1 MILLGLTGILWGSFI
16 GSKAL
21 SIDKA
26 HGIAERYLN
35 SIDDQDLAIAEVME
49 FEKNFYVVYNEMSTR
64 IGAFEMLI
72 DKETGRIFPEYGPN
86 MMWNTKYG
94 HHGDMGSGMMM
105 GGSWSSGGT
114 DLDEEEAVELAQVF
128 LDENFSGAVAD
139 DPHPFYGYFTLHTVR
154 DGEIFGMLSVNS
166 LTGAVWYHDWHGAY
180 IGSLEEH

>member
-49 FEKNFYVVYNEMSTR
+49 FEENFYVVYNEMSTR

-128 LDENFSGAVAD
+128 LDENFSEAVAD
-139 DPHPFYGYFTLHTVR
+139 DPHQFYGYFTIHTIR

-180 IGSLEEH
+180 IASLEEH

>member
-1 MILLGLTGILWGSFI
+1 LILLGLTGILWGGFI

-49 FEKNFYVVYNEMSTR
+49 FEENFYVVYNEKSTR

-86 MMWNTKYG
+86 MMWNAKYG
-94 HHGDMGSGMMM
+94 HHSTMGSGMMM
-105 GGSWSSGGT
+105 EGSWSGGGT
-114 DLDEEEAVELAQVF
+114 ALDEEEAVELAQAF
-128 LDENFSGAVAD
+128 LDEQFSGAVAD

-154 DGEIFGMLSVNS
+154 EGEIFGMLSVNS
-166 LTGAVWYHDWHGAY
+166 ITDAVWYHDWHGEY
-180 IGSLEEH
+180 IRSLEEH